1 MVSIDPAGRTS
12 GIRGSAA
19 GPGSTGG
26 RGPTASIPRGV
37 APGVSPA
44 QPESV
49 GGREE
54 GHDCGESQ
62 PEVLVTIHGR
72 VFAGVLHECLTSAEH
87 GRRECCVEI
96 RVDDR
101 RVMTWVA
108 AGQVEFV
115 RPGETDRA

>member
-12 GIRGSAA
+12 GIRGSAD
-19 GPGSTGG
+19 GRSSTGG
-26 RGPTASIPRGV
+26 RGPAASIPRGV
-37 APGVSPA
+37 VPGVSGA

-72 VFAGVLHECLTSAEH
+72 VFAGVLRRCLTSAEH
-87 GRRECCVEI
+87 GQRECCVEI

-108 AGQVEFV
+108 AGQVGFV

>member
-26 RGPTASIPRGV
+26 RRPTASIPRGV

-49 GGREE
+49 GGREK
-54 GHDCGESQ
+54 GHDCGEPQ
-62 PEVLVTIHGR
+62 PDVLVTIHGR
-72 VFAGVLHECLTSAEH
+72 VFAGVLRRCLTSAEH
-87 GRRECCVEI
+87 DQRECCVEI

-108 AGQVEFV
+108 ADQVEFV
-115 RPGETDRA
+115 RPGETDPA